1 MLSAIV
7 HLQLFAA
14 SIRPKL
20 TRTRQAAVNAAGGE
34 EMKLRG
40 IAILVLAVSA
50 PCLFGTVVSVPV
62 VNNGTINYQKN
73 QVTLNGSGFEPA
85 KTAPTVQLNGA
96 ALKIDSFSIAEI
108 VATLPANTAA
118 GSNRL
123 TITNSQGAA
132 TVFDLT
138 YGADGPQ
145 GPAGPAGAK
154 GPQGATGQAGLTGAT
169 GPQGPKGP
177 AGAPGGVLSSS
188 LNAQPTE
195 LGLPPNSQLET
206 VNAIY
211 LENAGTYVIGGQ
223 QAFIN
228 SDFKTTVQLQCFVGD
243 VMPLDVTA
251 VPDGTPQ
258 TWVTIPPQ
266 GWVTVPLSGYY
277 IAQAATTL
285 YVECRYGTAVGNTP
299 VGVGTILGGT
309 FTAIQ
314 VK

>member
-1 MLSAIV
+1 
-7 HLQLFAA
+7 
-14 SIRPKL
+14 
-20 TRTRQAAVNAAGGE
+20 VNAAGGE

-62 VNNGTINYQKN
+62 VNNGTISYQKN

-96 ALKIDSFSIAEI
+96 ALKIDSFSIAQI

-118 GSNRL
+118 GSYSL
-123 TITNSQGAA
+123 TVTNSQGAA

-169 GPQGPKGP
+169 GPQGPKGR
-177 AGAPGGVLSSS
+177 AGAPGGVLSFS
-188 LNAQPTE
+188 A
-195 LGLPPNSQLET
+195 NSQPNNLKLPLNNDFAT
-206 VNAIY
+206 VNAIF
-211 LENAGTYVIGGQ
+211 LPNAGTYVIGGQ
-223 QAFIN
+223 QAFFN
-228 SDFKTTVQLQCFVGD
+228 NDPKVEAYVSCSL
-243 VMPLDVTA
+243 VTSFPSLFELA
-251 VPDGTPQ
+251 DGAPRST
-258 TWVTIPPQ
+258 
-266 GWVTVPLSGYY
+266 VTVPPASSATIPLNGYY
-277 IAQAATTL
+277 IADQPDTTL
-285 YVECRYGTAVGNTP
+285 MVECAYGSADNVFASDVETGQW
-299 VGVGTILGGT
+299 GGT
-309 FTAIQ
+309 LTAIQ